1 MVPMVKLPTHRVELP
16 GDVISFYIV
25 PLLPSERPAYAAL
38 AGRGTFRPIYLNLR
52 LLAYLHDRRK
62 YFS

>member
-1 MVPMVKLPTHRVELP
+1 MVKLPTHRVELP

-25 PLLPSERPAYAAL
+25 PLDPAYAAL